1 MEKSNNRV
9 LNELL
14 VNLFHN
20 VMDAEAKAVITDE
33 FKDITNNDMHIL
45 EAIGIEEPKSMSQIA
60 GELHVT
66 VGTLT
71 TNMNSLEKKGYL
83 ARNRSTQDKR
93 VVLVTL
99 TEKGRKAF
107 FHHRDFHRKMIHTI
121 IRDLDEEEMKTLIKC
136 LGKLDTFFREG
147 NEDFVPAKDGKI
159 FEILQV
165 IERHEGYEEKY
176 KSVEHEDEAGP
187 AGTGGTGVDRCAGE
201 CESGGN
207 C

>member
-33 FKDITNNDMHIL
+33 FRDITNNDMH
-45 EAIGIEEPKSMSQIA
+45 
-60 GELHVT
+60 
-66 VGTLT
+66 
-71 TNMNSLEKKGYL
+71 SLERKGYL
-83 ARNRSTQDKR
+83 TRNRSTRDKR

-136 LGKLDTFFREG
+136 LGKLDIFFREG
-147 NEDFVPAKDGKI
+147 NE
-159 FEILQV
+159 E
-165 IERHEGYEEKY
+165 
-176 KSVEHEDEAGP
+176 
-187 AGTGGTGVDRCAGE
+187 
-201 CESGGN
+201 
-207 C
+207 

>member
-1 MEKSNNRV
+1 MSRAVSSILQKYDEDTMDKSKNRV

-20 VMDAEAKAVITDE
+20 VMDAEARAVITED

-45 EAIGIEEPKSMSQIA
+45 EAIGIEEPKSMSRIA

-71 TNMNSLEKKGYL
+71 TNMGSLEKKGYL
-83 ARNRSTQDKR
+83 ARNRSVQDKR

-107 FHHRDFHRKMIHTI
+107 FHHRDFHRRMIRTI
-121 IRDLDEEEMKTLIKC
+121 IHDLDEEEVQVLVKC
-136 LGKLDTFFREG
+136 LEKLDVFFSEG
-147 NEDFVPAKDGKI
+147 NEISNK
-159 FEILQV
+159 E
-165 IERHEGYEEKY
+165 
-176 KSVEHEDEAGP
+176 
-187 AGTGGTGVDRCAGE
+187 
-201 CESGGN
+201 
-207 C
+207 